1 MYYNEKGSGIF
12 SGGVY
17 MVAVKS
23 VKVDGESIHVF
34 NSAIYIFEAGS
45 RLTLEVDMIVSE
57 VTLNKY
63 RNEENLIMEIE
74 LEDGRIISSIMYLK
88 IFSERLPQLNLFS
101 EIEDMDEYQ
110 GFDRVN
116 ENDSSFPNIEE
127 GMTIEEIRKV
137 EMPNKRMNLKL
148 NLPIDQIEWLH
159 KQNNKDLNEIFK
171 EFIYEYWK
179 KQTSE

>member
-1 MYYNEKGSGIF
+1 
-12 SGGVY
+12 

-34 NSAIYIFEAGS
+34 KSAIYIFEAGS
-45 RLTLEVDMIVSE
+45 RFTLELDMIVSE

-63 RNEENLIMEIE
+63 RNEDNLIMEIE

-88 IFSERLPQLNLFS
+88 IFSAGLPQLNLFC
-101 EIEDMDEYQ
+101 EIEDIDEYQ

-116 ENDSSFPNIEE
+116 ENDSSFPNIED

-137 EMPNKRMNLKL
+137 EMPNKKMNLKL

-159 KQNNKDLNEIFK
+159 KQKNKDLNEMFK

-179 KQTSE
+179 KQASD